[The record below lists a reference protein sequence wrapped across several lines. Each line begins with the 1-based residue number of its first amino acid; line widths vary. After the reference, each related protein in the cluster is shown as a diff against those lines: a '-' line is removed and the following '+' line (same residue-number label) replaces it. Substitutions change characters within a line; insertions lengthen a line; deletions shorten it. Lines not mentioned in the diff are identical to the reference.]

1 MKLNFHGVPTSVT
14 FQRLKY
20 YTEDAF
26 CTCVKH
32 NKVLVHFISCAVSR
46 SPLCFY
52 WSAPL
57 SAWFIPAAHTGPR
70 FTLNLI
76 KIFDGSFGGAS
87 LYENPVYQT
96 PNAVSSS
103 LQCYCHFSFVP
114 KHRRVVK
121 QLASQKY
128 KLKVKHSQERKE
140 RRRDEQ
146 TGLPVDPLADVF
158 DTRSN

>member
-1 MKLNFHGVPTSVT
+1 MHS
-14 FQRLKY
+14 
-20 YTEDAF
+20 
-26 CTCVKH
+26 
-32 NKVLVHFISCAVSR
+32 VLVSSIAYCMHFSSSAISGLYCISTDQLLPLIYL
-46 SPLCFY
+46 SP
-52 WSAPL
+52 WS
-57 SAWFIPAAHTGPR
+57 IPAAHTGPR

-76 KIFDGSFGGAS
+76 KIFDGSFGGAT
-87 LYENPVYQT
+87 LYENPLYQT

-103 LQCYCHFSFVP
+103 LQYYCHFCFVP

-128 KLKVKHSQERKE
+128 KLKVKHSKERKE
-140 RRRDEQ
+140 RRKDEQ